1 MRHLLENALGREGR
15 MIEERKL
22 NDEAIQTKASV
33 NSRNTL
39 ELKWSLLSF
48 FLTRSER
55 ARPL

>member
-39 ELKWSLLSF
+39 ESKWSLLSF
-48 FLTRSER
+48 F
-55 ARPL
+55 

>member
-1 MRHLLENALGREGR
+1 MT
-15 MIEERKL
+15 EERKL

-48 FLTRSER
+48 F
-55 ARPL
+55 

>member
-1 MRHLLENALGREGR
+1 MIHLLENALGREGH

-22 NDEAIQTKASV
+22 SGEAIQTKASA

-48 FLTRSER
+48 SS
-55 ARPL
+55 